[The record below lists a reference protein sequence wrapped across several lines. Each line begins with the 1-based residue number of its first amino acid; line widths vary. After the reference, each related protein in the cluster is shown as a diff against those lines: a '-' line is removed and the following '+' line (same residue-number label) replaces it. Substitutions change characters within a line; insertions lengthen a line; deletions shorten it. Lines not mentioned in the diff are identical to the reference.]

1 MKRKFTLRERLQ
13 YWFDN
18 RMSGGSVGLLRL
30 LLICSLLM
38 ILAVTLIITVLNFNP
53 EQDFGSTL
61 WESFATV
68 INAWMPSSEDGPFGY
83 LVMLALAAVGGLFV
97 TSILIGLIS
106 SAIEEKITSLKQGR
120 SIILES
126 GHTVLLGFTPGE
138 CTLIR
143 QLILSAAGRPE
154 VIVVA
159 ADLDPEEMWQNI
171 TDNVTIPGNIR
182 LICRQA
188 DVQDSAALERLM
200 ITEARSVIISP
211 QDDRGTIKTLLAV
224 SNHIES
230 KEDCTARVSAI
241 LSGVEHRLP
250 APLMERHNVSAVQ
263 ANIVLAKMIAH
274 SCTQSGLSQA
284 FQEIFNFEGSEFY
297 LLDFPDA
304 YGMSFLELLLNTE
317 DGVPAGILH
326 DGTVTLNPAPETV
339 IQEGD
344 RILVFAENRYLPKLS
359 ASRHQPEEE
368 GLDQD
373 PDSLTAPLS
382 NRKVTIIGYNKE
394 LKTVIRDLPVDVSE
408 ILLAGL
414 DETQQKKIL
423 SLFGRRRDLK
433 ISFFEEPLEEE
444 DSYLALAEQSDHIAI
459 LSDYSMEDDDA
470 DMEVIFHILNL
481 RDIRSRFGLSF
492 NITAELCLSSN
503 ETLISAADG
512 TDYIVSTSMSS
523 LILAQ
528 LSESP
533 ELIEVFRE
541 ILSNEGNELF
551 LRTAGELGCA
561 GKQTIRRLRGILCRK
576 RCVLLGLLGGTAEEP
591 QSLFNPPLDQELDLK
606 PEDQLIVLS
615 EQ

>member
-18 RMSGGSVGLLRL
+18 RMAGGSLGLLRL

-38 ILAVTLIITVLNFNP
+38 ILAVTLIITGLKFNP

-83 LVMLALAAVGGLFV
+83 LLMLALAAVGGLFI

-106 SAIEEKITSLKQGR
+106 TAIEEKITSLKQGR
-120 SIILES
+120 SIVLES

-138 CTLIR
+138 CTLIQ
-143 QLILSAAGRPE
+143 QLILSAAGKPE

-159 ADLDPEEMWQNI
+159 ADLEPDEMRQSI
-171 TDNVTIPGNIR
+171 LDNVTAPGSIT

-188 DVQDSAALERLM
+188 DIQDTAALERLM
-200 ITEARSVIISP
+200 ITEARSIIITP
-211 QDDRGTIKTLLAV
+211 QDDRDTIKTLLAV
-224 SNHIES
+224 SNLIEAE
-230 KEDCTARVSAI
+230 EDCPARISAI
-241 LSGVEHRLP
+241 LSGNKYRLP
-250 APLMERHNVSAVQ
+250 DSLMERHNVSAVQ
-263 ANIVLAKMIAH
+263 ANKVLAKMIAH

-304 YGMSFLELLLNTE
+304 CGATFLELILNTE
-317 DGVPAGILH
+317 NGVPAGILH
-326 DGTVTLNPAPETV
+326 DGTVTLNPAPEAV

-344 RILVFAENRYLPKLS
+344 RILVFAENKYLPKLS
-359 ASRHQPEEE
+359 PDRHHPEEAP
-368 GLDQD
+368 DQAA
-373 PDSLTAPLS
+373 DSPEPS
-382 NRKVTIIGYNKE
+382 RRSRKVTIIGFNKE
-394 LKTVIRDLPVDVSE
+394 LRTVISDLPEDVSE
-408 ILLAGL
+408 ILLAEL
-414 DETQQKKIL
+414 DEAQKAKIL
-423 SLFGRRRDLK
+423 SRFGNRKDLK

-459 LSDYSMEDDDA
+459 LSDHSLEDDDA
-470 DMEVIFHILNL
+470 DMKVILHILNL
-481 RDIRSRFGLSF
+481 RDVRSRFGFSF
-492 NITAELCLSSN
+492 NITAELCLSAN
-503 ETLISAADG
+503 EALISSADG

-533 ELIEVFRE
+533 ELIGVFRE

-551 LRTAGELGCA
+551 LRTAEELGCT

-576 RCVLLGLLGGTAEEP
+576 RCVLLGLLGGGSADPE
-591 QSLFNPPLDQELDLK
+591 SLFNPPLDQELDLK
-606 PEDQLIVLS
+606 PESQLIVLS

>member
-1 MKRKFTLRERLQ
+1 MKRKFTLKERLQ

-18 RMSGGSVGLLRL
+18 RMSGGSMGLLRL

-38 ILAVTLIITVLNFNP
+38 ILVITLIITGLHFNP
-53 EQDFGSTL
+53 EQDFGATL

-68 INAWMPSSEDGPFGY
+68 INAWMPSSEDGPLSY
-83 LVMLALAAVGGLFV
+83 LIMLSLAAVGGLFI
-97 TSILIGLIS
+97 TSVLIGLIS
-106 SAIEEKITSLKQGR
+106 TAIEEKITSLRQGR

-126 GHTVLLGFTPGE
+126 GHVILLGFTPGE

-143 QLILSAAGRPE
+143 QLILSAAGKPE

-159 ADLDPEEMWQNI
+159 ADLDPEEMWQSI
-171 TDNVTIPGNIR
+171 TDNITIPDNIR

-188 DVQDSAALERLM
+188 DVHDAATLERLM

-211 QDDRGTIKTLLAV
+211 QDDRNTIKTLLAV
-224 SNHIES
+224 SNFIE
-230 KEDCTARVSAI
+230 KEEDCTVRVSAI

-250 APLMERHNVSAVQ
+250 AALMERHNVSAVQ

-297 LLDFPDA
+297 LLDFPES
-304 YGMSFLELLLNTE
+304 YGITFLELIINM
-317 DGVPAGILH
+317 DAGVPAGILH
-326 DGTVTLNPAPETV
+326 DGTVMLNPAPETV

-359 ASRHQPEEE
+359 PDRHKPEEIPS
-368 GLDQD
+368 Q
-373 PDSLTAPLS
+373 PSDSLEAVPRS
-382 NRKVTIIGYNKE
+382 RKVTIIGYNKE
-394 LKTVIRDLPVDVSE
+394 LKTVIRDLPEDVSE

-414 DETQQKKIL
+414 DEAQQAKIL
-423 SLFGRRRDLK
+423 SRFGGRRDLK
-433 ISFFEEPLEEE
+433 ITFFEESLEEE

-481 RDIRSRFGLSF
+481 RDIRSRFGLQF

-503 ETLISAADG
+503 EALISTSDG
-512 TDYIVSTSMSS
+512 TDYIVSSSMSS

-533 ELIEVFRE
+533 ELIKVFQE

-551 LRTAGELGCA
+551 LRTAEELGCI
-561 GKQTIRRLRGILCRK
+561 GKQTIRSLRGILCRK
-576 RCVLLGLLGGTAEEP
+576 RCILLGLLGGTAAAPE
-591 QSLFNPPLDQELDLK
+591 SLFNPPLDQELDLK
-606 PEDQLIVLS
+606 PEDQLIILC